1 MTLHRRIT
9 LIAAGAVAI
18 AVGLAMLV
26 AYFGVRNQLLG
37 QIDSSLRAQAAQ
49 DTTNS
54 YQHPPS
60 LSPSA
65 GGSAPY
71 EQMVLA
77 DGKFFASA
85 ENDVWVQTP
94 RLLPISKHTAEVA
107 SGTEPAFLD
116 TITVHGIRL
125 RVYTFPALDQVYG
138 SGTSFQP
145 VAIQVARPLGATTD
159 TLSTLRWVFAV
170 VFLLVVLLAVLIAR
184 FATHKALSPLQEV
197 TATAETITETEDLE
211 QRLAIR
217 RPDEVGQ
224 LAARFNQMLERLARS
239 RAALDDSVTAQR
251 QLVADASHELRTPVT
266 SLRTN
271 AEILM
276 EAGAQLDPEDR
287 RHLLEDVVEQ
297 TEELSTL
304 VADLI
309 EVGRGALPDSS
320 MEDERLD
327 ELMQDAIA
335 RARRNSPQT
344 QYVVTLAPVLVH
356 GNAARLSRAINNL
369 LDNAARH
376 TDTGTMVEVTVDA
389 AGLTVRDHGSGI
401 AEADL
406 PHIFDRFYRGASSRG
421 KQGSGLGLAI
431 VRQIAEQHQGS
442 VTAANAPDGG
452 AIFTLKLP
460 TEPADDPAA
469 GSYETDPSETGPAGL
484 GASETGPSDAS
495 TVTDG

>member
-1 MTLHRRIT
+1 MTLRRRIT

-26 AYFGVRNQLLG
+26 AYFAVRNQLFG
-37 QIDSSLRAQAAQ
+37 QIDDSLRAQAAQ
-49 DTTNS
+49 DDTNS
-54 YQHPPS
+54 YQHAPS

-71 EQMVLA
+71 EQAVFA
-77 DGKFFASA
+77 NGKLFAAA
-85 ENDVWVQTP
+85 ENSQGVRTQI
-94 RLLPISKHTAEVA
+94 LPISTRTAEVA

-125 RVYTFPALDQVYG
+125 RVYTFRALELLSDSSSY
-138 SGTSFQP
+138 QP
-145 VAIQVARPLGATTD
+145 VAIQLARPLGATMD
-159 TLSTLRWVFAV
+159 TLNTLRWLFAA

-197 TATAETITETEDLE
+197 TATAETITETEDLDE
-211 QRLAIR
+211 RLAIR

-327 ELMQDAIA
+327 DLVQDALA

-344 QYVVTLAPVLVH
+344 QYTATLAPVLIH
-356 GNAARLSRAINNL
+356 GNAERLTRAINNL

-376 TDTGTMVEVTVDA
+376 TEAGTMVEVTVDA

-431 VRQIAEQHQGS
+431 VRQIAEQHQGN
-442 VTAANAPDGG
+442 VTAGNAPDGG
-452 AIFTLKLP
+452 AVFTLKLP
-460 TEPADDPAA
+460 TEPAEDAA
-469 GSYETDPSETGPAGL
+469 VDSYETDPSETDTSKSS
-484 GASETGPSDAS
+484 SEISPSG
-495 TVTDG
+495 TVTDD

>member
-1 MTLHRRIT
+1 MTLRRRIT
-9 LIAAGAVAI
+9 LIAAGAVAV

-26 AYFGVRNQLLG
+26 AYFAVRNQLFG
-37 QIDSSLRAQAAQ
+37 QINDSLRAQAAQ
-49 DTTNS
+49 DSTNS
-54 YQHPPS
+54 YHHLPG

-71 EQMVLA
+71 EQVVTA
-77 DGKFFASA
+77 NGKFFAAA
-85 ENDVWVQTP
+85 ENSQGVQT
-94 RLLPISKHTAEVA
+94 RLLPISTQVAEVA
-107 SGTEPAFLD
+107 GGSQPAFLD
-116 TITVHGIRL
+116 TMTVHGIRL
-125 RVYTFPALDQVYG
+125 RVYTFPALAQIYG

-145 VAIQVARPLGATTD
+145 VAIQIARPLGATMG

-170 VFLLVVLLAVLIAR
+170 VLLLVVLLAVLIAR
-184 FATHKALSPLQEV
+184 YATHKALSPLQEV
-197 TATAETITETEDLE
+197 TATAAEIGETENLE
-211 QRLAIR
+211 QRLIVR
-217 RPDEVGQ
+217 RDDEVGW
-224 LAARFNQMLERLARS
+224 LAERFNQMLGRLASS

-276 EAGAQLDPEDR
+276 ESGDQLDPEDR

-327 ELMQDAIA
+327 ELVQDAVA

-344 QYVVTLAPVLVH
+344 QYVATFTPVLVR
-356 GNAARLSRAINNL
+356 GNAARLTRAINNL

-376 TDTGTMVEVTVDA
+376 TEAGTVVEVTVDA
-389 AGLTVRDHGSGI
+389 TGLTVRDHGSGI

-406 PHIFDRFYRGASSRG
+406 PHIFDRFFRGASSRG

-431 VRQIAEQHQGS
+431 VRQIAEQHQGA
-442 VTAANAPDGG
+442 VTAANASDGG
-452 AIFTLKLP
+452 AVFTLQLP
-460 TEPADDPAA
+460 TEPADD
-469 GSYETDPSETGPAGL
+469 ETESDETGT
-484 GASETGPSDAS
+484 SEA
-495 TVTDG
+495 TVGE